1 MGSTKMLSM
10 DATYLVFVLTFAA
23 AIQGFQSAEVND
35 VDQAAE
41 EKVPIIVDKT
51 STMFRNP
58 RIFFPLTTSTKTATA
73 TGSVTLCMVTQST
86 GLTACGRK
94 RRMVRMDGDE
104 DADVTKIRPSLI
116 EPALDGEEE
125 EEDMF
130 DDIQGDLAG
139 LENDLAR
146 NPRFMVYWTTIVKTS
161 YTTTYMQTSLIATLT
176 CTPSGFT
183 LASSGCGR

>member
-1 MGSTKMLSM
+1 MGSSKMNRM
-10 DATYLVFVLTFAA
+10 DAAFLVLLL
-23 AIQGFQSAEVND
+23 AIALPLKVVQSTEVTD
-35 VDQAAE
+35 VAQITG
-41 EKVPIIVDKT
+41 EKVPVLVEQT
-51 STMFRNP
+51 SSVIRNP

-116 EPALDGEEE
+116 EPAFDGEE

-139 LENDLAR
+139 RENDLAR

>member
-1 MGSTKMLSM
+1 M
-10 DATYLVFVLTFAA
+10 DATYLVFMLTFAA
-23 AIQGFQSAEVND
+23 SIRGIQSAEVKD

-51 STMFRNP
+51 STMIRNP

-94 RRMVRMDGDE
+94 RRMVTMDGDE

-116 EPALDGEEE
+116 EPALDGEEAACG
-125 EEDMF
+125 F
-130 DDIQGDLAG
+130 DALCKFWVSC
-139 LENDLAR
+139 LKK
-146 NPRFMVYWTTIVKTS
+146 NPSNLFNKS
-161 YTTTYMQTSLIATLT
+161 
-176 CTPSGFT
+176 F
-183 LASSGCGR
+183 